1 MSQPVGGVSAGRTC
15 HALPVITPQWP
26 QYLCRWFCLLTLLF
40 SLTLSGAISGRK
52 YTAIVFAGGL
62 SLAEYESAVAQAA
75 VATPQVTTVHY
86 TRGPDMG
93 GGVRWTPKTG
103 PVRKLG

>member
-1 MSQPVGGVSAGRTC
+1 MF
-15 HALPVITPQWP
+15 TPQWP
-26 QYLCRWFCLLTLLF
+26 QYLCRWFCLLAVVFAQTP
-40 SLTLSGAISGRK
+40 SSASNDYRARRVGTSESGGGAGVAEK
-52 YTAIVFAGGL
+52 HTAVVFAGGL
-62 SLAEYESAVAQAA
+62 SVAEYESASPKTAISN
-75 VATPQVTTVHY
+75 PQSTTVHY